1 MSVSKKKDVKNLIKK
16 ADLLILDIDN
26 TLVPH
31 LTVGLANKM
40 MIWQIRKVFL
50 SECKKILFDTIPC
63 TKDSFRELFDSM
75 FRRRLKLSRDIED
88 YVNFFILG
96 VFGIT
101 MYAVEFGQTI
111 LNYISPGKPDN
122 KVLVVL
128 FVEMVK
134 ACKINLKLLPHTK
147 KEIDDSFYPGLRR
160 FLGKFK
166 AKRAAISQSFVYD
179 NIGAEVLAKLLNIK
193 FLHCNK
199 LLLNKDGTVK
209 EATINITSSADK
221 KRIAKGIIKKNKAK
235 NVAVIVND
243 YEDLGLTELA
253 KLVIMKEPPL
263 RMKHLA
269 DVEVRKN
276 YNI

>member
-1 MSVSKKKDVKNLIKK
+1 MKKTAYNLVYREHFPNRQ
-16 ADLLILDIDN
+16 LRTGN
-26 TLVPH
+26 
-31 LTVGLANKM
+31 
-40 MIWQIRKVFL
+40 
-50 SECKKILFDTIPC
+50 TIPAIA
-63 TKDSFRELFDSM
+63 ELTTD
-75 FRRRLKLSRDIED
+75 
-88 YVNFFILG
+88 
-96 VFGIT
+96 
-101 MYAVEFGQTI
+101 
-111 LNYISPGKPDN
+111 
-122 KVLVVL
+122 
-128 FVEMVK
+128 
-134 ACKINLKLLPHTK
+134 TK
-147 KEIDDSFYPGLRR
+147 KEIERSLYPGLRKFLSR
-160 FLGKFK
+160 FS
-166 AKRAAISQSFVYD
+166 AIRAAISQSFVY
-179 NIGAEVLAKLLNIK
+179 NGIGAEVLAKMLNIK

-199 LLLNKDGTVK
+199 LLLNKNGTVK